1 MDATALAVALSTA
14 ALFGGPPPG
23 YQQAAAISPPIL
35 AYYSKRLY
43 DGEAVL
49 MVERYFEA
57 DGTDLGAFLR
67 NLGLGPDPKP
77 VKRKAEGK
85 VFEVYEGLKVE
96 SFTRIITPEDLYADA
111 LGSGKPP
118 RLSLFESARF
128 PVGGEAYRFYRCR
141 KLGAWGVLARY
152 RRLRAKGEDL
162 YKFETQELDTAT
174 RKVLSACFGQG
185 FLYAMTQGQEVPD
198 VPKPSGYRL
207 KIMAREEWAYGAS
220 KKVELECVHLR
231 PVAGGFYVLRF
242 RAPKSDFKAERAA
255 FDRFLAA
262 FQPAP

>member
-23 YQQAAAISPPIL
+23 YQQAAAIAPPIV

-43 DGEAVL
+43 DGEAAL
-49 MVERYFEA
+49 MVERYKEA
-57 DGTDLGAFLR
+57 DGADLGLFLR

-77 VKRKAEGK
+77 VKRKAGGAA
-85 VFEVYEGLKVE
+85 FEVYEGLQVE
-96 SFTRIITPEDLYADA
+96 SFTRLITPEDPYSDA
-111 LGSGKPP
+111 LGTGRPP

-128 PVGGEAYRFYRCR
+128 PKGGEAYRFYRCR
-141 KLGAWGVLARY
+141 KLGAWGVLSRY
-152 RRLRAKGEDL
+152 RKLRARGEDL
-162 YKFETQELDTAT
+162 YPFETKELDTPT
-174 RKVLSACFGQG
+174 RKILAACFGQG
-185 FLYAMTQGQEVPD
+185 LLYAMTQGQEVPD

-220 KKVELECVHLR
+220 KKVELECVHVR
-231 PVAGGFYVLRF
+231 PVPGGFYVLRL
-242 RAPKSDFKAERAA
+242 RAPKSDFKAERPA
-255 FDRFLAA
+255 FDRFMAA